1 MTRRF
6 YRREELVGKE
16 VYNIKG
22 TRIGVVWDVM
32 YLKDGTAALIVSK
45 VNRQEIIP
53 STEVSEVGD
62 IVLLR
67 STVAR

>member
-1 MTRRF
+1 MTKRF
-6 YRREELVGKE
+6 YRHEDLVGKE
-16 VYNIKG
+16 VYDIKA
-22 TRIGVVWDVM
+22 TRIGVVWDVT

-53 STEVSEVGD
+53 STEVSEAGD